1 MDKDDDCEIELSPLC
16 REETRDGVTVE
27 IHIYRGPAEGGMW
40 ILEVVDEE
48 DASTVWDEL
57 LETDQDA
64 LFEAMRA
71 IEEEGIATFL
81 SPPDNTVH

>member
-1 MDKDDDCEIELSPLC
+1 MENDEDYEIEVSPLC
-16 REETRDGVTVE
+16 REETRDGITVE
-27 IHIYRGPAEGGMW
+27 IHIYRGPDEGGKW

-57 LETDQDA
+57 FATDQDA
-64 LFEAMRA
+64 LDEAMRA
-71 IEEEGIATFL
+71 IDEEGIATFL